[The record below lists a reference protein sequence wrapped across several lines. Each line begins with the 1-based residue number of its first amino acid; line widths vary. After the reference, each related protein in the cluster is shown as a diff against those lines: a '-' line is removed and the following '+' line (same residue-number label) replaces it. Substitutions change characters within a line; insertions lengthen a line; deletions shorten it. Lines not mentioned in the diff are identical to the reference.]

1 MDHRQRLLP
10 DRGRRRR
17 RPRDRLRAARRGR
30 GGCPGDLHP
39 RRLHLRPLDLPTRPV
54 LSKGHRASDGWRR
67 RHDPRPLQPGS
78 RARVEPRPPARL
90 LAPRR
95 RLLRPRSRYDRPVHG
110 HRARGRPDSARHLQD
125 RIPRVQVRLQ
135 PLVLHGGHTRSGR
148 RGYEAAGPRRVPVRP
163 HVRAHHPAPPPAVR
177 RHHDRR
183 RRLRCHRRRARRPH
197 RHAQPAR
204 RSRRPRGART
214 GAHAHSRP
222 QPLARSRERGSPGP
236 GLVPALRPR
245 RDRARPPGRAPDP
258 GGR

>member
-78 RARVEPRPPARL
+78 SARVEPRPPARL

-204 RSRRPRGART
+204 RSRRPRG
-214 GAHAHSRP
+214 S
-222 QPLARSRERGSPGP
+222 
-236 GLVPALRPR
+236 
-245 RDRARPPGRAPDP
+245 
-258 GGR
+258 